1 MKMII
6 DEFIF
11 GNFALEKYIDEYI
24 KAQAILQT
32 VRYGDLSVNWELN
45 S

>member
-1 MKMII
+1 MII

-11 GNFALEKYIDEYI
+11 GNSGLEKYIDEYI

-32 VRYGDLSVNWELN
+32 VT
-45 S
+45 